1 MKTNFLEYKNI
12 DNKTNILKS
21 NLLLITIIYIMKI
34 RLALFT
40 LSVIGLL
47 SYVYSYY
54 LMNFISNFISMKV
67 QSFILVFCTI
77 IVFLD
82 NFSLVY
88 DLNSIKTIDENENI
102 KIIGNQAIE
111 IQKNKMI
118 IYKLTKLN
126 EQQIIKPHNKK
137 FLDRNFNRSF

>member
-1 MKTNFLEYKNI
+1 M
-12 DNKTNILKS
+12 
-21 NLLLITIIYIMKI
+21 
-34 RLALFT
+34 LFT
-40 LSVIGLL
+40 LSAIGLL

-54 LMNFISNFISMKV
+54 LMNFISNFMSMKV

-82 NFSLVY
+82 DFSLVY

>member
-1 MKTNFLEYKNI
+1 
-12 DNKTNILKS
+12 
-21 NLLLITIIYIMKI
+21 
-34 RLALFT
+34 
-40 LSVIGLL
+40 
-47 SYVYSYY
+47 
-54 LMNFISNFISMKV
+54 MKV

-82 NFSLVY
+82 NYSLVY

-111 IQKNKMI
+111 IQKKMI

-137 FLDRNFNRSF
+137 ILSRNFNRSF

>member
-1 MKTNFLEYKNI
+1 M
-12 DNKTNILKS
+12 
-21 NLLLITIIYIMKI
+21 
-34 RLALFT
+34 
-40 LSVIGLL
+40 
-47 SYVYSYY
+47 
-54 LMNFISNFISMKV
+54 
-67 QSFILVFCTI
+67 
-77 IVFLD
+77 
-82 NFSLVY
+82 
-88 DLNSIKTIDENENI
+88 NSIKTIDENENI